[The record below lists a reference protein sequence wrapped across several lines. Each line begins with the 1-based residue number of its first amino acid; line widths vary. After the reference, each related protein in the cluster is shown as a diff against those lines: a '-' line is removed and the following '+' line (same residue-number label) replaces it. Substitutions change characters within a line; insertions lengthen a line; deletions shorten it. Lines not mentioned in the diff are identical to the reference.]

1 MITPSPST
9 KLEELVA
16 LLDKAVEEQET
27 KGCCYA
33 VKAALE
39 HIVHSG
45 EDFIDPRF
53 LIPAKGSYARRLLH
67 SDPQGRYTAL
77 VMVWDEGQGTALHDH
92 DNMWCVECV
101 YRGRIK
107 VDSYRMTAGDDPNAE
122 RQTPNVP
129 YQFTHE
135 TMVFAGPG
143 EAGALIPPFD
153 HHTICNPDQTPA
165 VTIHIYGGEM
175 THCHVFLPVE
185 GGYERVQ
192 KTLCYTAD

>member
-1 MITPSPST
+1 
-9 KLEELVA
+9 LDELVA

-45 EDFIDPRF
+45 EDFIDARF
-53 LIPAKGSYARRLLH
+53 LKPAEGCYARRLLH
-67 SDPQGRYTAL
+67 LDPNGRYSAL
-77 VMVWDEGQGTALHDH
+77 VMVWDKGQGTSLHDH

-107 VDSYRMTAGDDPNAE
+107 VVSYDMTGENGGL
-122 RQTPNVP
+122 
-129 YQFTHE
+129 YQFRQAT
-135 TMVFAGPG
+135 TVFAGPG

-153 HHTICNPDQTPA
+153 HHTIENPDDTPA
-165 VTIHIYGGEM
+165 VTIHVYGGEM
-175 THCHVFLPVE
+175 KHCHAFLPVE
-185 GGYERVQ
+185 GGYERVERE
-192 KTLCYTAD
+192 LCYTPG

>member
-1 MITPSPST
+1 MITPAPSP
-9 KLEELVA
+9 KLEELVS

-45 EDFIDPRF
+45 EDFIDPYF
-53 LIPAKGSYARRLLH
+53 LRPAPNSYARRLLH
-67 SDPQGRYTAL
+67 SDPTGRYTAL
-77 VMVWDEGQGTALHDH
+77 VMVWDKGQGTPLHDH

-107 VDSYRMTAGDDPNAE
+107 VVSYRMTRDPNAQ
-122 RQTPNVP
+122 RLTPNAS
-129 YQFTHE
+129 YDFEHE
-135 TMVFAGPG
+135 TTVFAGPG

-153 HHTICNPDQTPA
+153 HHTIANPDGSPA

-185 GGYERVQ
+185 GGYERVE
-192 KTLCYTAD
+192 KTLCYTPD

>member
-1 MITPSPST
+1 MITPAPST
-9 KLEELVA
+9 KLGELVK
-16 LLDKAVEEQET
+16 LLDAAVEEQET

-39 HIVHSG
+39 HVVHSG

-53 LIPAKGSYARRLLH
+53 LVPAKDSYARRLLH
-67 SDPQGRYTAL
+67 RDPAGRYTAL
-77 VMVWDEGQGTALHDH
+77 VMVWDRGQGTALHDH

-107 VDSYRMTAGDDPNAE
+107 VVSYDLKGEDRGIF
-122 RQTPNVP
+122 
-129 YQFTHE
+129 QFTPE
-135 TMVFAGPG
+135 TTVFAGPG

-153 HHTICNPDQTPA
+153 HHTICNPDATPA

-175 THCHVFLPVE
+175 THCHVFMPIDA
-185 GGYERVQ
+185 GYERVER
-192 KTLCYTAD
+192 TLSYTQD

>member
-1 MITPSPST
+1 MISPST

-45 EDFIDPRF
+45 EDFIDPHF
-53 LIPAKGSYARRLLH
+53 LKPAPNSYARRLLH
-67 SDPQGRYTAL
+67 HDLAGRYSAL
-77 VMVWDEGQGTALHDH
+77 VMVWDKGQGTALHDH

-107 VDSYRMTAGDDPNAE
+107 VVSYQMLNDEAAAGAKP
-122 RQTPNVP
+122 V
-129 YQFTHE
+129 YQFEEQT
-135 TMVFAGPG
+135 TIFAGPG

-153 HHTICNPDQTPA
+153 HHTICNPDDTPA

-185 GGYERVQ
+185 GGYERVER
-192 KTLCYTAD
+192 TLCYTPD

>member
-45 EDFIDPRF
+45 EDFIDPR
-53 LIPAKGSYARRLLH
+53 LLVPADGRYARRLLH
-67 SDPQGRYTAL
+67 SDPAGRYTAL
-77 VMVWDEGQGTALHDH
+77 VMVWDAGQGTPLHDH

-107 VDSYRMTAGDDPNAE
+107 VVSYDLKSEVDGLYNFAPELT
-122 RQTPNVP
+122 
-129 YQFTHE
+129 
-135 TMVFAGPG
+135 VFAGPG

-153 HHTICNPDQTPA
+153 HHTIENADAQPS

-185 GGYERVQ
+185 GGYERVE
-192 KTLCYTAD
+192 KTLCYTQD

>member
-1 MITPSPST
+1 MTTPST

-45 EDFIDPRF
+45 VDFIEDRF
-53 LIPAKGSYARRLLH
+53 LKPAEGCYARRLLH
-67 SDPQGRYTAL
+67 LDPNGRYSAL
-77 VMVWDEGQGTALHDH
+77 VMVWDKGQGTSLHDH

-107 VDSYRMTAGDDPNAE
+107 VVSYDFKGETDGI
-122 RQTPNVP
+122 
-129 YQFTHE
+129 YQFSQE
-135 TMVFAGPG
+135 TTIYAGPG

-153 HHTICNPDQTPA
+153 HHTIENAEETPA
-165 VTIHIYGGEM
+165 VTIHVYGGEM
-175 THCHVFLPVE
+175 NHCAAFLPVE
-185 GGYERVQ
+185 GGYERVER
-192 KTLCYTAD
+192 TLCYTPG

>member
-1 MITPSPST
+1 MTTPSPST
-9 KLEELVA
+9 KLEELVG
-16 LLDKAVEEQET
+16 LLDTAVEEQET

-45 EDFIDPRF
+45 DDFIDPRF
-53 LIPAKGSYARRLLH
+53 LEPAKDSYARRLLH
-67 SDPQGRYTAL
+67 SDPKGRYTAL
-77 VMVWDEGQGTALHDH
+77 VMVWDKGQGTALHDH

-107 VDSYRMTAGDDPNAE
+107 VDSYRMTQDPGTQPPAP
-122 RQTPNVP
+122 RAL
-129 YQFTHE
+129 FRFDHE
-135 TMVFAGPG
+135 TTVFAGPG

-153 HHTICNPDQTPA
+153 HHTIRNPDETPA

-175 THCHVFLPVE
+175 THCHIFLPVD
-185 GGYERVQ
+185 GGYERVER
-192 KTLCYTAD
+192 TLCYTAD

>member
-1 MITPSPST
+1 MISPST

-16 LLDKAVEEQET
+16 LLDKAVEDQET

-39 HIVHSG
+39 HVVHSG
-45 EDFIDPRF
+45 EDFIDPYF
-53 LIPAKGSYARRLLH
+53 LKPAPTSYARRLLH
-67 SDPQGRYTAL
+67 QDPAGRYSAL
-77 VMVWDEGQGTALHDH
+77 VMVWDKGQGTALHDH

-107 VDSYRMTAGDDPNAE
+107 VVSYDMDSEKDGF
-122 RQTPNVP
+122 
-129 YQFTHE
+129 YQFSQQT
-135 TMVFAGPG
+135 TVFAGPG

-153 HHTICNPDQTPA
+153 HHTICNADESPA

-185 GGYERVQ
+185 GGYERVER
-192 KTLCYTAD
+192 TLCYTAD

>member
-1 MITPSPST
+1 MTTPSPST
-9 KLEELVA
+9 KLEELVQ

-39 HIVHSG
+39 QIVHSG
-45 EDFIDPRF
+45 EDFIAPEF
-53 LIPAKGSYARRLLH
+53 LKPAANTYARRLLH
-67 SDPQGRYTAL
+67 SDPKGRYTAL
-77 VMVWDEGQGTALHDH
+77 VMVWDKGQGTALHDH

-107 VDSYRMTAGDDPNAE
+107 VDSYRVVGGEQLAVGGSDGLYKFE
-122 RQTPNVP
+122 
-129 YQFTHE
+129 HE
-135 TMVFAGPG
+135 TTVFAGPG

-153 HHTICNPDQTPA
+153 HHTICNPDDTAA

-175 THCHVFLPVE
+175 TSCHVFLPVE

-192 KTLCYTAD
+192 KSLCYTAG

>member
-1 MITPSPST
+1 MTSPST

-39 HIVHSG
+39 HVVHSG
-45 EDFIDPRF
+45 EEFVEPRY
-53 LIPAKGSYARRLLH
+53 LIPAEGSYARRLLH
-67 SDPQGRYTAL
+67 MDPDGRYSAL
-77 VMVWDEGQGTALHDH
+77 VMVWDKGQGTPLHDH

-107 VDSYRMTAGDDPNAE
+107 VDSYRMTSPEDADLYTFE
-122 RQTPNVP
+122 
-129 YQFTHE
+129 HE
-135 TMVFAGPG
+135 TTVYAGPG

-153 HHTICNPDQTPA
+153 HHTICNAEDEPA
-165 VTIHIYGGEM
+165 VTIHVYGGEM
-175 THCHVFLPVE
+175 THCHVFLPID
-185 GGYERVQ
+185 GGYKRVE
-192 KTLCYTAD
+192 KTLCYTAN